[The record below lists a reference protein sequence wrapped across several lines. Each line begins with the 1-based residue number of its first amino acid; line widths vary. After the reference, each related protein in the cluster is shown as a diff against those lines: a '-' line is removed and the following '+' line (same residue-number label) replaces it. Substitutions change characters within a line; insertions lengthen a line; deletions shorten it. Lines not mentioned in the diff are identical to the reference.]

1 MLDEAML
8 DAAIDAL
15 RQRGEVDITVV
26 SRGPH
31 DTAARYGVR
40 AIPPIG
46 FAVDGPHARLRLVDA
61 TPTGAGVII
70 TQYAREDG
78 R

>member
-1 MLDEAML
+1 M
-8 DAAIDAL
+8 
-15 RQRGEVDITVV
+15 
-26 SRGPH
+26 
-31 DTAARYGVR
+31 
-40 AIPPIG
+40 

-70 TQYAREDG
+70 AQYAREDG